1 MPGSDLRVR
10 KGLYIYRIFPGAEF
24 VPHDVLPSI
33 CLNPLI
39 TLPEDLKITAF
50 LPRPRHAAP
59 LLHPVVRAKAFG
71 MVRYSNNFQ
80 LDQFGVTGC
89 SLVRG
94 DVAWMLEPVPG
105 NNGCLMV
112 RKEMSQIRISMEH
125 DLACWGMSFLDAC
138 WLLQGCCMLFGQAPI
153 L

>member
-1 MPGSDLRVR
+1 VRVVKVVLCMPGSDLRVR

-24 VPHDVLPSI
+24 VPRDVLPSI

-50 LPRPRHAAP
+50 LRRLRHSAP
-59 LLHPVVRAKAFG
+59 LLHPVVKAKAFC

-94 DVAWMLEPVPG
+94 MSHGCWDPHRETMVA
-105 NNGCLMV
+105 
-112 RKEMSQIRISMEH
+112 
-125 DLACWGMSFLDAC
+125 
-138 WLLQGCCMLFGQAPI
+138 
-153 L
+153 